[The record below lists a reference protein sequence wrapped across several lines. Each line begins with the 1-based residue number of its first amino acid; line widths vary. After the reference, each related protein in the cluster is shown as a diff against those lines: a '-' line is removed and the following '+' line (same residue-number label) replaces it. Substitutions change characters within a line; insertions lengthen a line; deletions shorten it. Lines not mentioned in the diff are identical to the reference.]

1 MVIPTIFFS
10 QCGKRERER
19 ERERERDLELPW
31 QFSLFLKKLFYELLC
46 SSWQRARCKIIPNDK
61 RSISPASI
69 LTRSYSWRRLGRLFF
84 FYPTIARMVHL
95 DGALMIAFFS
105 RKLRSNLHAKVAVV
119 YFIITVA
126 KFNCKFAR
134 ILCGGLVAQRE
145 KVFNL
150 TTWV

>member
-1 MVIPTIFFS
+1 
-10 QCGKRERER
+10 
-19 ERERERDLELPW
+19 
-31 QFSLFLKKLFYELLC
+31 
-46 SSWQRARCKIIPNDK
+46 
-61 RSISPASI
+61 
-69 LTRSYSWRRLGRLFF
+69 
-84 FYPTIARMVHL
+84 MVHL

-150 TTWV
+150 TT